1 MRPQLTTYHLE
12 VHREDGTAIV
22 NAGNAEGGW
31 TRGNRRLCELCSNES
46 IKREYSENSRFF
58 FLLSWDHDTAEEYEV
73 KLSSTYRLVSD
84 PSNPRSGSIFASLG
98 KSVNIIWPSKAKR
111 GESPILV
118 PLRKRECMR
127 TAKIGPDLRL
137 R

>member
-31 TRGNRRLCELCSNES
+31 TRGDRRLCELCSNES
-46 IKREYSENSRFF
+46 IKREYSENSRF

-84 PSNPRSGSIFASLG
+84 PPNPRSGSIFASLC
-98 KSVNIIWPSKAKR
+98 KSVNISFGRAR
-111 GESPILV
+111 RNE
-118 PLRKRECMR
+118 
-127 TAKIGPDLRL
+127 A
-137 R
+137 